1 MTDTGKDRDCLHCKL
16 NRLMDEHCER
26 QHLETGKPV
35 NVDDNID
42 DLIACV
48 AELIAFYGDAK
59 VRRFVAKRTAE
70 LLVKRVRLFRSEGR
84 YPGGPGSAFH
94 EPSTLQ

>member
-1 MTDTGKDRDCLHCKL
+1 MTDTGNNRECLHCIL
-16 NRLMDEHCER
+16 NRAMDAYCER

-48 AELIAFYGDAK
+48 AELIAFYADAK
-59 VRRFVAKRTAE
+59 VRRFVAKRTAD
-70 LLVKRVRLFRSEGR
+70 LLVKRVRLFRAEGR
-84 YPGGPGSAFH
+84 YPGGEGSAIH
-94 EPSTLQ
+94 ETQTLQ